1 MFKPFGLATNRQQ
14 LGRAGAIGRR
24 EDEDINPGLE
34 ANRSVQPASPGV
46 VSAIL
51 TSLRTPAGISA
62 VAIAVGIATLY
73 GSLWPK
79 LLPLWL
85 SEDGYYS
92 HGFLVPV
99 ISGYVVYKWWPRL
112 RETPVRTGW
121 AALPFLLG
129 LVWLSRVAH
138 VMQIDAMMSIGL
150 VATIVASVW
159 FVAGGRWAALLS
171 LPSAY
176 LLFGLPLWSRL
187 IQDYTNPLQILSTKV
202 AYQILRVSGFAP
214 NLFPDEPNVIYL
226 NNFALNVAVPCSGL
240 KLLLALSAFTAF
252 FMMIAKL
259 KLVGNLALAAILF
272 PLALFVNGL
281 RIALVGMVGDQM
293 GHDAGVAFHDYSGYI
308 TLILCFFVLFKI
320 AKGLG
325 WKD

>member
-1 MFKPFGLATNRQQ
+1 MFEPFGLATNRQQ
-14 LGRAGAIGRR
+14 LGSTGASAPR
-24 EDEDINPGLE
+24 EGTDINPGVE
-34 ANRSVQPASPGV
+34 VKQVQAAPLQGAQSLL
-46 VSAIL
+46 SA
-51 TSLRTPAGISA
+51 LRTPG
-62 VAIAVGIATLY
+62 GIAALSIAFGIAALY

-92 HGFLVPV
+92 HGFLVPA

-112 RETPVRTGW
+112 REMPVRTGW
-121 AALPFLLG
+121 AALPVLLA

-138 VMQIDAMMSIGL
+138 LMQIDAMLSIGL
-150 VATIVASVW
+150 VATIIASIW
-159 FVAGGRWAALLS
+159 FVAGGRWAAALS
-171 LPSAY
+171 MPSAY

-187 IQDYTNPLQILSTKV
+187 IQDYTNPLQIVSTKV
-202 AYQILRVSGFAP
+202 AYQILRVSGFSP

-240 KLLLALSAFTAF
+240 KLLLALTAFTAF
-252 FMMIAKL
+252 FMMIARL
-259 KLVGNLALAAILF
+259 KLLGNLALAALVF
-272 PLALFVNGL
+272 PLALLVNGL

-293 GHDAGVAFHDYSGYI
+293 GHDAGLAFHDYSGYI
-308 TLILCFFVLFKI
+308 TLILCFFLLFKI
-320 AKGLG
+320 ARGLG